1 MFMGSCDVECCAALS
16 GVGGWSGIADG
27 SCVGDAADG
36 GAASLPERRPGAAA
50 RLAKRHPVHQADI
63 RPLTGVIGLI
73 RIDPTHAATVDLT
86 RPLLVVPLPYAPAP
100 GNRLVI
106 DGWHRIHRA
115 LLPLQQPAHM
125 PLALADLLRRP
136 GVA

>member
-1 MFMGSCDVECCAALS
+1 VD
-16 GVGGWSGIADG
+16 
-27 SCVGDAADG
+27 
-36 GAASLPERRPGAAA
+36 AAA

-73 RIDPTHAATVDLT
+73 RVDPAHAATVDLT
-86 RPLLVVPLPYAPAP
+86 RPLLVVPLPHAPAP

-115 LLPLQQPAHM
+115 LSERLHRLPAV
-125 PLALADLLRRP
+125 LLDEGDERACRLH
-136 GVA
+136 GGGI